1 MNTVCKIPGGPI
13 DRGYQKLAL
22 AFPVVIIMDLYCLNI
37 FRSGKDLQMLDR

>member
-1 MNTVCKIPGGPI
+1 MNTVCKIPGGLI